1 MREDFNMK
9 QSIKKLVMLLT
20 LTGLVSGCAVQ
31 ASISESSS
39 NSSTASTSSSVS
51 ESESRSS
58 INSSSESS
66 SSSFVA
72 SSTNINP
79 NDCSNHQV
87 TETITKE
94 PTLLEKGVA
103 HYHCPNCGFDADG
116 DCYKMNEFVFDDM
129 SYMYDGNSHKVM
141 IEGVLPYGVTVQ
153 YENNERQE
161 KGSQEA
167 TARFYDD
174 NNVLITEKKAKINI
188 IENIGLPNV
197 RVVTEDG
204 EDPDWHSHN
213 GEREYK
219 NMNLTID
226 NAAESK
232 YEFSNL
238 AGQIKVRGNST
249 NQESVAKRAF
259 RLKLGGKTNLLGLND
274 GLKEKSWVLLADFF
288 DQSRFRNETAFAMG
302 NSLFNYSG
310 YYSSDY
316 KHVNLYMNGEN
327 RGVYLLAEQQQAKK
341 GRIPVNEASENYTG
355 TDIGYLI
362 EIDGL
367 ITQQGHV
374 DSTTHIGT
382 HEGDPCFTT
391 GTGTS
396 TGGFGG
402 WGGQGGDSIN
412 GVTISDKGYAVKTD
426 TYGDDQVPFIR
437 DYMNNVLKAFKGLLK
452 GESKQIVDEN
462 GQLQDSPYT
471 TQYET
476 LNAYIDVDSF
486 LRMYVLQEFM
496 KNYDV
501 GWGSFYMYV
510 DFSKKSTVKRLTMA
524 APWDF
529 DLGEGNKQGSSGG
542 WGGWG
547 GQGGSSSS
555 DKDIPSSGISSTKDN
570 FLNNSEYAGGMT
582 TANPWLYMISQTDF
596 FQTMF
601 KKYYSIFDKSGIFD
615 KMVSNIEYE
624 RVAFKD
630 VFDDNHTR
638 YGKGASGATLMQTR
652 QYDSFMDATTYL
664 ISWLKER
671 KAYLDSV
678 YLK

>member
-1 MREDFNMK
+1 MK
-9 QSIKKLVMLLT
+9 QSAKKLVMLLA
-20 LTGLVSGCAVQ
+20 LSGLVSGCAVQ
-31 ASISESSS
+31 ASTSEDSN
-39 NSSTASTSSSVS
+39 NSSTVSFSSSVS
-51 ESESRSS
+51 ESE
-58 INSSSESS
+58 NSSSNTTSESS

-72 SSTNINP
+72 SSTNLNP
-79 NDCSNHQV
+79 DDCTNHQL
-87 TETITKE
+87 TKTIIKE
-94 PTLLEKGVA
+94 ATLLEKGTV

-116 DCYKMNEFVFDDM
+116 DCYKMDEFVFDDM

-153 YENNERQE
+153 YENNERKE
-161 KGSQEA
+161 LGTQEA
-167 TARFYDD
+167 TAKFYGD
-174 NNVLITEKKAKINI
+174 NNVLIMEKKAKINI
-188 IENIGLPNV
+188 TENIGLPNV
-197 RVVTEDG
+197 RVETVDG

-219 NMNLTID
+219 DMKLTID
-226 NAAESK
+226 NAGQAS

-238 AGQIKVRGNST
+238 VGQIKVRGNST

-327 RGVYLLAEQQQAKK
+327 RGIYLLAEQQQAKK
-341 GRIPVNEASENYTG
+341 GRIPINEAAENYTG
-355 TDIGYLI
+355 TDVGYLI

-367 ITQQGHV
+367 VTQQGHV

-382 HEGDPCFTT
+382 LEGDPCFTT
-391 GTGTS
+391 GTGS
-396 TGGFGG
+396 SSGWG
-402 WGGQGGDSIN
+402 WGGQSGDSIN
-412 GVTISDKGYAVKTD
+412 GVSISDKGYAVKTD

-437 DYMNNVLKAFKGLLK
+437 DYMNNVLKAFKGLFK
-452 GESKQIVDEN
+452 DGAKQIVNEN
-462 GQLQDSPYT
+462 AELVDSPYT
-471 TQYET
+471 TQYDT

-486 LRMYVLQEFM
+486 MRMYVLQEFM
-496 KNYDV
+496 KDYDV
-501 GWGSFYMYV
+501 GWDSFYMYI
-510 DFSKKSTVKRLTMA
+510 DFSSKSTVKRLTMS

-542 WGGWG
+542 WGGLG
-547 GQGGSSSS
+547 GQGGSSS
-555 DKDIPSSGISSTKDN
+555 DKDIPTSGISSTKDN
-570 FLNNSEYAGGMT
+570 FLNNSEYATGMT
-582 TANPWLYMISQTDF
+582 TANPWLYMLSQTDF
-596 FQTMF
+596 FKDMF

-615 KMVSNIEYE
+615 KMISNIEYE

-652 QYDSFMDATTYL
+652 QYDSFTEATTYL
-664 ISWLKER
+664 VSWLTER

>member
-1 MREDFNMK
+1 MK
-9 QSIKKLVMLLT
+9 QSVKKLVMLLA
-20 LTGLVSGCAVQ
+20 LSGLVSGCAVQ
-31 ASISESSS
+31 ASTSENSN
-39 NSSTASTSSSVS
+39 NSSTASISSSVS
-51 ESESRSS
+51 ESE
-58 INSSSESS
+58 NSSSNTTSESS
-66 SSSFVA
+66 SSSFVT
-72 SSTNINP
+72 SSTNLNP
-79 NDCSNHQV
+79 DDCTNHQL
-87 TETITKE
+87 TETIIE
-94 PTLLEKGVA
+94 EATLLEKGTV
-103 HYHCPNCGFDADG
+103 HYHCPNCDFDADG
-116 DCYKMNEFVFDDM
+116 DCYKMDEFVFDDM

-153 YENNERQE
+153 YENNERKE
-161 KGSQEA
+161 LGTQEA
-167 TARFYDD
+167 TAKFYGD
-174 NNVLITEKKAKINI
+174 NNVLIMEKKAKINI
-188 IENIGLPNV
+188 TENIGLPNV
-197 RVVTEDG
+197 RVETVDG

-219 NMNLTID
+219 DMKLTID
-226 NAAESK
+226 NAGQAS

-341 GRIPVNEASENYTG
+341 GRIPINEAAENYTG
-355 TDIGYLI
+355 TDVGYLI

-367 ITQQGHV
+367 VTQQGHV

-382 HEGDPCFTT
+382 LEGDPCFTT
-391 GTGTS
+391 GTGS
-396 TGGFGG
+396 SSGWG

-412 GVTISDKGYAVKTD
+412 GVSISDKGYAVKTD

-437 DYMNNVLKAFKGLLK
+437 DYMNNVLKAFKGLFK
-452 GESKQIVDEN
+452 DGAKQIVNEN
-462 GQLQDSPYT
+462 AELVDSPYT
-471 TQYET
+471 TQYDT

-486 LRMYVLQEFM
+486 MRMYVLQEFM
-496 KNYDV
+496 KDYDV

-510 DFSKKSTVKRLTMA
+510 DFSSKSTVKRLTMS

-547 GQGGSSSS
+547 GQGGSSS
-555 DKDIPSSGISSTKDN
+555 DKDIPTSGISSTNDN
-570 FLNNSEYAGGMT
+570 FLNNSEYATGMT
-582 TANPWLYMISQTDF
+582 TANPWLYMLSQTDF
-596 FQTMF
+596 FKDMF

-615 KMVSNIEYE
+615 KMISNIEYE

-652 QYDSFMDATTYL
+652 QYDSFTEATTYL
-664 ISWLKER
+664 VSWLTER

>member
-1 MREDFNMK
+1 MK
-9 QSIKKLVMLLT
+9 QSVKKLVMLLA
-20 LTGLVSGCAVQ
+20 LSGLVSGCAVQ
-31 ASISESSS
+31 ASTSEDSN
-39 NSSTASTSSSVS
+39 NSSTVSFSSSVS
-51 ESESRSS
+51 ESE
-58 INSSSESS
+58 NSSSNTTSESS

-72 SSTNINP
+72 SSTNLNP
-79 NDCSNHQV
+79 DDCTNHQL
-87 TETITKE
+87 TKTIIKE
-94 PTLLEKGVA
+94 ATLLEKGTV

-116 DCYKMNEFVFDDM
+116 DCYKMDEFVFDDM

-153 YENNERQE
+153 YENNERKE
-161 KGSQEA
+161 LGTQEA
-167 TARFYDD
+167 TAKFYGD
-174 NNVLITEKKAKINI
+174 NNVLIMEKKAKINI
-188 IENIGLPNV
+188 TENIGLPNV
-197 RVVTEDG
+197 RVETVDG
-204 EDPDWHSHN
+204 EDPDWHSHD

-219 NMNLTID
+219 DMKLTID
-226 NAAESK
+226 NAGQAS

-288 DQSRFRNETAFAMG
+288 DQSKFRNETAFAMG

-341 GRIPVNEASENYTG
+341 GRIPINEAAENYTG
-355 TDIGYLI
+355 TDVGYLI

-367 ITQQGHV
+367 VTQQGHV

-382 HEGDPCFTT
+382 LEGDPCFTT
-391 GTGTS
+391 GTGS
-396 TGGFGG
+396 SSGWG

-412 GVTISDKGYAVKTD
+412 GVSISDKGYAVKTD

-437 DYMNNVLKAFKGLLK
+437 DYMNNVLKAFKGLFK
-452 GESKQIVDEN
+452 DGTKQIVNEN
-462 GQLQDSPYT
+462 AELVDSPYT
-471 TQYET
+471 TQYDT

-486 LRMYVLQEFM
+486 MRMYVLQEFM
-496 KNYDV
+496 KDYDV

-510 DFSKKSTVKRLTMA
+510 DFSSKSTVKRLTMS

-542 WGGWG
+542 WGGLG
-547 GQGGSSSS
+547 GQGGSSS
-555 DKDIPSSGISSTKDN
+555 DKGIPTSGISSTKDN
-570 FLNNSEYAGGMT
+570 FLNNSEYATGMT
-582 TANPWLYMISQTDF
+582 TANPWLYMLSQTDF
-596 FQTMF
+596 FKDMF

-615 KMVSNIEYE
+615 KMISNIEYE

-652 QYDSFMDATTYL
+652 QYDSFTEATTYL
-664 ISWLKER
+664 VSWLTER

>member
-1 MREDFNMK
+1 MK
-9 QSIKKLVMLLT
+9 QSVKKLVMLLA
-20 LTGLVSGCAVQ
+20 LSGLVSGCAVQ
-31 ASISESSS
+31 ASTSENSN
-39 NSSTASTSSSVS
+39 NSSTASISSSVS
-51 ESESRSS
+51 ESE
-58 INSSSESS
+58 NSSSNTTSESS

-72 SSTNINP
+72 SSTNLNP
-79 NDCSNHQV
+79 DDCTNHQL
-87 TETITKE
+87 TKTIIKE
-94 PTLLEKGVA
+94 ATLLEKGTV

-116 DCYKMNEFVFDDM
+116 DCYKMDEFVFDDM

-153 YENNERQE
+153 YENNERKE
-161 KGSQEA
+161 LGTQEA
-167 TARFYDD
+167 TAKFYGD
-174 NNVLITEKKAKINI
+174 NNVLIMEKKAKINI
-188 IENIGLPNV
+188 TENIGLPNV
-197 RVVTEDG
+197 RVETVDG
-204 EDPDWHSHN
+204 EDPDWHSHD

-219 NMNLTID
+219 DMKLTID
-226 NAAESK
+226 NAGQAS

-341 GRIPVNEASENYTG
+341 GRIPINEAAENYTG
-355 TDIGYLI
+355 TDVGYLI

-367 ITQQGHV
+367 VTQQGHV

-382 HEGDPCFTT
+382 LEGDPCFTT
-391 GTGTS
+391 GTGS
-396 TGGFGG
+396 SSGWG

-412 GVTISDKGYAVKTD
+412 GVSISDKGYAVKTD

-437 DYMNNVLKAFKGLLK
+437 DYMNNVLKAFKGLFK
-452 GESKQIVDEN
+452 DGTKQIVNEN
-462 GQLQDSPYT
+462 AELVDSPYT
-471 TQYET
+471 TQYDT

-486 LRMYVLQEFM
+486 MRMYVLQEFM
-496 KNYDV
+496 KDYDV

-510 DFSKKSTVKRLTMA
+510 DFSSKSTVKRLTMS

-547 GQGGSSSS
+547 GQGGSSS
-555 DKDIPSSGISSTKDN
+555 DKDIPTSGISSTKDN
-570 FLNNSEYAGGMT
+570 FLNNSEYATGMT
-582 TANPWLYMISQTDF
+582 TANPWLYMLSQTDF
-596 FQTMF
+596 FKDMF

-615 KMVSNIEYE
+615 KMISNIEYE

-652 QYDSFMDATTYL
+652 QYDSFTEATTYL
-664 ISWLKER
+664 ISWLTER

>member
-1 MREDFNMK
+1 MK
-9 QSIKKLVMLLT
+9 QSVKKLVMLLA
-20 LTGLVSGCAVQ
+20 LSGLVSGCAVQ
-31 ASISESSS
+31 ASTSEDSN
-39 NSSTASTSSSVS
+39 NSSTVSFSSSVS
-51 ESESRSS
+51 ESE
-58 INSSSESS
+58 NSSSNTTSESS

-72 SSTNINP
+72 SSTNLNP
-79 NDCSNHQV
+79 DDCTNHQL
-87 TETITKE
+87 TKTIIKE
-94 PTLLEKGVA
+94 ATLLEKGTV

-116 DCYKMNEFVFDDM
+116 DCYKMDEFVFDDM

-153 YENNERQE
+153 YENNERKE
-161 KGSQEA
+161 LGTQEA
-167 TARFYDD
+167 TAKFYGD
-174 NNVLITEKKAKINI
+174 NNVLIMEKKAKINI
-188 IENIGLPNV
+188 TENIGLPNV
-197 RVVTEDG
+197 RVETVDG

-219 NMNLTID
+219 DMKLTID
-226 NAAESK
+226 NAGQAS

-288 DQSRFRNETAFAMG
+288 DQSKFRNETAFAMG

-341 GRIPVNEASENYTG
+341 GRIPINEAAENYTG
-355 TDIGYLI
+355 TDVGYLI

-367 ITQQGHV
+367 VTQQGHV

-382 HEGDPCFTT
+382 LEGDPCFTT
-391 GTGTS
+391 GTGS
-396 TGGFGG
+396 SSGWG

-412 GVTISDKGYAVKTD
+412 GVSISDKGYAVKTD

-437 DYMNNVLKAFKGLLK
+437 DYMNNVLKAFKGLFK
-452 GESKQIVDEN
+452 DGTKQIVNEN
-462 GQLQDSPYT
+462 AELVDSPYT
-471 TQYET
+471 TQYDT

-486 LRMYVLQEFM
+486 MRMYVLQEFM
-496 KNYDV
+496 KDYDV

-510 DFSKKSTVKRLTMA
+510 DFSSKSTVKRLTMS

-542 WGGWG
+542 WGGLG
-547 GQGGSSSS
+547 GQGGSSS
-555 DKDIPSSGISSTKDN
+555 DKGIPTSGISSTKDN
-570 FLNNSEYAGGMT
+570 FLNNSEYATGMT
-582 TANPWLYMISQTDF
+582 TANPWLYMLSQTDF
-596 FQTMF
+596 FKDMF

-615 KMVSNIEYE
+615 KMISNIEYE

-652 QYDSFMDATTYL
+652 QYDSFTEATTYL
-664 ISWLKER
+664 VSWLTER

>member
-1 MREDFNMK
+1 MK
-9 QSIKKLVMLLT
+9 QSVKKLVMLLA
-20 LTGLVSGCAVQ
+20 LSGLVSGCAVQ
-31 ASISESSS
+31 ASTSEDSN
-39 NSSTASTSSSVS
+39 NSSTVSFSSSVS
-51 ESESRSS
+51 ESE
-58 INSSSESS
+58 NSSSNTTSESS

-72 SSTNINP
+72 SSTNLNP
-79 NDCSNHQV
+79 DDCTNHQL
-87 TETITKE
+87 TETIIKE
-94 PTLLEKGVA
+94 ATLLEKGTV

-116 DCYKMNEFVFDDM
+116 DCYKMDEFVFDDM

-153 YENNERQE
+153 YENNERKE
-161 KGSQEA
+161 LGTQEA
-167 TARFYDD
+167 TAKFYGD
-174 NNVLITEKKAKINI
+174 NNVLIMEKKAKINI
-188 IENIGLPNV
+188 TENIGLPNV
-197 RVVTEDG
+197 RVETVDG

-219 NMNLTID
+219 DMKLTID
-226 NAAESK
+226 NAGQAS

-259 RLKLGGKTNLLGLND
+259 RLKLGGKTNLLGLNG

-341 GRIPVNEASENYTG
+341 GRIPINEAAENYTG
-355 TDIGYLI
+355 TDVGYLI

-367 ITQQGHV
+367 VTQQGHV

-382 HEGDPCFTT
+382 LEGDPCFTT
-391 GTGTS
+391 GTGS
-396 TGGFGG
+396 SSGWG

-412 GVTISDKGYAVKTD
+412 GVSISDKGYAVKTD

-437 DYMNNVLKAFKGLLK
+437 DYMNNVLKAFKGLFK
-452 GESKQIVDEN
+452 DGTKQIVNEN
-462 GQLQDSPYT
+462 AELVDSPYT
-471 TQYET
+471 TQYDT

-486 LRMYVLQEFM
+486 MRMYVLQEFM
-496 KNYDV
+496 KDYDV

-510 DFSKKSTVKRLTMA
+510 DFSSKSTVKRLTMS

-542 WGGWG
+542 WGGLG
-547 GQGGSSSS
+547 GQGGSSS
-555 DKDIPSSGISSTKDN
+555 DKDIPTSGISSTKDN
-570 FLNNSEYAGGMT
+570 FLNNSEYATGMT
-582 TANPWLYMISQTDF
+582 TANPWLYMLSQTDF
-596 FQTMF
+596 FKDMF

-615 KMVSNIEYE
+615 KMISNIEYE

-652 QYDSFMDATTYL
+652 QYDSFTEATTYL
-664 ISWLKER
+664 VSWLTER

>member
-1 MREDFNMK
+1 
-9 QSIKKLVMLLT
+9 MLLA
-20 LTGLVSGCAVQ
+20 LSGLVSGCAIQGSVSQ
-31 ASISESSS
+31 SS
-39 NSSTASTSSSVS
+39 NSDSVTQSASLNSS
-51 ESESRSS
+51 ESNDSS
-58 INSSSESS
+58 ISSSESS
-66 SSSFVA
+66 STSFTISSAVLSSVSSSSSSNA
-72 SSTNINP
+72 S
-79 NDCSNHQV
+79 DCSNHQME
-87 TETITKE
+87 ETIVKQA
-94 PTLLEKGVA
+94 TLLEKGVVS
-103 HYHCPNCGFDADG
+103 YKCSNCGLETTSNY
-116 DCYKMNEFVFDDM
+116 YKMDEFVFDDM
-129 SYMYDGNSHKVM
+129 SYMFDGNDHKVM
-141 IEGVLPYGVTVQ
+141 IEGVLPYGVSVQ
-153 YENNERQE
+153 YENNERKE
-161 KGSQEA
+161 LGTQEA
-167 TARFYDD
+167 IAKFY
-174 NNVLITEKKAKINI
+174 NEENTLIMEKKANINI
-188 IENIGLPNV
+188 IENIGLPNLK
-197 RVVTEDG
+197 VVTEDG

-274 GLKEKSWVLLADFF
+274 GAKEKSWVLLADFF

-341 GRIPVNEASENYTG
+341 NRIPINEAEENYTG
-355 TDIGYLI
+355 TDVGYLI

-367 ITQQGHV
+367 VSQQGHV

-382 HEGDPCFTT
+382 LEGDPCFTT

-396 TGGFGG
+396 SGGWGGFGG
-402 WGGQGGDSIN
+402 GGDSIN

-426 TYGDDQVPFIR
+426 VYGEEQVPFIR

-452 GESKQIVDEN
+452 GENRQIVDEN
-462 GQLQDSPYT
+462 GALIDSPYES
-471 TQYET
+471 QFDT

-486 LRMYVLQEFM
+486 MRMYVLQEFM

-510 DFSKKSTVKRLTMA
+510 DFSKKSTVKRLTMS

-542 WGGWG
+542 GWGGWG
-547 GQGGSSSS
+547 GQGGGSSN
-555 DKDIPSSGISSTKDN
+555 DKDIPASGISSTKDN
-570 FLNNSEYAGGMT
+570 FLNNSEYANGMT

-596 FQTMF
+596 FNSMF

-615 KMVSNIEYE
+615 KMISNIEYE
-624 RVAFKD
+624 RVAFKN

-652 QYDSFMDATTYL
+652 QYDSFFEATTYL
-664 ISWLKER
+664 VSWLTER
-671 KAYLDSV
+671 KAYLDSI

>member
-1 MREDFNMK
+1 MK
-9 QSIKKLVMLLT
+9 QSIKKLVMLLA
-20 LTGLVSGCAVQ
+20 LSGLVSGCAVQ
-31 ASISESSS
+31 ASTSENSN
-39 NSSTASTSSSVS
+39 NSSTDSISSSVS
-51 ESESRSS
+51 ESE
-58 INSSSESS
+58 NSSSNTTSESS
-66 SSSFVA
+66 SSSLVA
-72 SSTNINP
+72 SSTSLNP
-79 NDCSNHQV
+79 DDCTNHQL
-87 TETITKE
+87 TETIIKE
-94 PTLLEKGVA
+94 ATLLEKGTV

-116 DCYKMNEFVFDDM
+116 DCYKMDEFVFDDM
-129 SYMYDGNSHKVM
+129 SYMYDGSSHKVM

-153 YENNERQE
+153 YENNERKE
-161 KGSQEA
+161 LGTQEA
-167 TARFYDD
+167 TAKFYGD
-174 NNVLITEKKAKINI
+174 NNVLIMEKKAKINI
-188 IENIGLPNV
+188 AENIGLPNV
-197 RVVTEDG
+197 RVETVDG

-219 NMNLTID
+219 DMKLTID
-226 NAAESK
+226 NVGQAS

-288 DQSRFRNETAFAMG
+288 DQSRFRNETAFTMG

-355 TDIGYLI
+355 TDVGYLI

-452 GESKQIVDEN
+452 GESNQIVDEN

-471 TQYET
+471 TQYEI

-486 LRMYVLQEFM
+486 MRMYVLQEFM

-510 DFSKKSTVKRLTMA
+510 DFSKKSTVKRLTMS

-547 GQGGSSSS
+547 GQGGSSS
-555 DKDIPSSGISSTKDN
+555 DKDIPTSGISSTKDN
-570 FLNNSEYAGGMT
+570 FLNNSEYANGMT

-596 FQTMF
+596 FNSMF

-615 KMVSNIEYE
+615 KMISNIEYE

-652 QYDSFMDATTYL
+652 QYDGFMDATTYL

>member
-1 MREDFNMK
+1 MK
-9 QSIKKLVMLLT
+9 QSVKKLVMLLA
-20 LTGLVSGCAVQ
+20 LSGLVSGCAVQ
-31 ASISESSS
+31 ASTSENS
-39 NSSTASTSSSVS
+39 NNSFTASISSSVS
-51 ESESRSS
+51 ESE
-58 INSSSESS
+58 NSSSNTTSESS
-66 SSSFVA
+66 SSSFVT
-72 SSTNINP
+72 SSTNLNP
-79 NDCSNHQV
+79 DDCTNHQL
-87 TETITKE
+87 TKTIIKE
-94 PTLLEKGVA
+94 ATLLEKGTV

-116 DCYKMNEFVFDDM
+116 DCYKMDEFVFDDM

-141 IEGVLPYGVTVQ
+141 IEGVLPYSVTVQ
-153 YENNERQE
+153 YENNERKE
-161 KGSQEA
+161 LGTQEA
-167 TARFYDD
+167 TAKFYGD
-174 NNVLITEKKAKINI
+174 NNVLIMEKKAKINI
-188 IENIGLPNV
+188 TENIGLPNV
-197 RVVTEDG
+197 RVETVDG
-204 EDPDWHSHN
+204 EDPDWHSHD

-219 NMNLTID
+219 DMKLTID
-226 NAAESK
+226 NAGQAS

-341 GRIPVNEASENYTG
+341 GRIPINEAAENYTG
-355 TDIGYLI
+355 TDVGYLI

-367 ITQQGHV
+367 VTQQGHV

-382 HEGDPCFTT
+382 LEGDPCFTT
-391 GTGTS
+391 GTGS
-396 TGGFGG
+396 SSGWG

-412 GVTISDKGYAVKTD
+412 GVSISDKGYAVKTD

-437 DYMNNVLKAFKGLLK
+437 DYMNNVLKAFKGLFK
-452 GESKQIVDEN
+452 DGTKQIVNEN
-462 GQLQDSPYT
+462 AELVDSPYT
-471 TQYET
+471 TQYDT

-486 LRMYVLQEFM
+486 MRMYVLQEFM
-496 KNYDV
+496 KDYDV

-510 DFSKKSTVKRLTMA
+510 DFSSKSTVKRLTMS

-542 WGGWG
+542 WGGLG
-547 GQGGSSSS
+547 GQGGSSS
-555 DKDIPSSGISSTKDN
+555 DKDIPTSGISSTKDN
-570 FLNNSEYAGGMT
+570 FLNNSEYATGMT
-582 TANPWLYMISQTDF
+582 TANPWLYMLSQTDF
-596 FQTMF
+596 FKDMF

-615 KMVSNIEYE
+615 KMISNIEYE

-652 QYDSFMDATTYL
+652 QYDSFTEATTYL
-664 ISWLKER
+664 ISWLTER

>member
-1 MREDFNMK
+1 MK
-9 QSIKKLVMLLT
+9 QSVKKLVMLLA
-20 LTGLVSGCAVQ
+20 LSGLVSGCAVQ
-31 ASISESSS
+31 ASTSEDSNNSSTVSFSSSASESENSSS
-39 NSSTASTSSSVS
+39 NTT
-51 ESESRSS
+51 
-58 INSSSESS
+58 SESS

-72 SSTNINP
+72 SSTNLNP
-79 NDCSNHQV
+79 DDCTNHQL
-87 TETITKE
+87 TETIIKE
-94 PTLLEKGVA
+94 ATLLEKGTV

-116 DCYKMNEFVFDDM
+116 DCYKMDEFVFDDM

-153 YENNERQE
+153 YENNERKE
-161 KGSQEA
+161 LGTQEA
-167 TARFYDD
+167 IAKFYGD
-174 NNVLITEKKAKINI
+174 NNVLIMEKKAKINI
-188 IENIGLPNV
+188 TENIGLPNV
-197 RVVTEDG
+197 RVETVDG

-219 NMNLTID
+219 DMKLTID
-226 NAAESK
+226 NAGQVS

-341 GRIPVNEASENYTG
+341 GRIPINEAAENYTG
-355 TDIGYLI
+355 TDVGYLI

-367 ITQQGHV
+367 VTQQGHV

-382 HEGDPCFTT
+382 LEGDPCFTT
-391 GTGTS
+391 GTGS
-396 TGGFGG
+396 SSGWG

-412 GVTISDKGYAVKTD
+412 GVSISDKGYAVKTD

-437 DYMNNVLKAFKGLLK
+437 DYMNNVLKAFKGLFK
-452 GESKQIVDEN
+452 DGTKQIVNEN
-462 GQLQDSPYT
+462 AELVDSPYT
-471 TQYET
+471 TQYDT

-486 LRMYVLQEFM
+486 IRMYVLQEFM
-496 KNYDV
+496 KDYDV

-510 DFSKKSTVKRLTMA
+510 DFSSKSTVKRLTMS

-547 GQGGSSSS
+547 GQGGSSN
-555 DKDIPSSGISSTKDN
+555 DKDIPTSGISSTKDN
-570 FLNNSEYAGGMT
+570 FLNNSEYATGMT
-582 TANPWLYMISQTDF
+582 TANPWLYMLSQTDF
-596 FQTMF
+596 FKDMF

-615 KMVSNIEYE
+615 KMISNIEYE
-624 RVAFKD
+624 RLAFKD

-652 QYDSFMDATTYL
+652 QYDSFTEATTYL
-664 ISWLKER
+664 VSWLTER

>member
-1 MREDFNMK
+1 MK
-9 QSIKKLVMLLT
+9 QSIKKLVMLLA

-51 ESESRSS
+51 ESESSSS
-58 INSSSESS
+58 ISSSSESS

-94 PTLLEKGVA
+94 PTLLEKGVV

-161 KGSQEA
+161 LGSQEA

-197 RVVTEDG
+197 KVVTEDG

-226 NAAESK
+226 NAEESK

-310 YYSSDY
+310 YYSSDC

-355 TDIGYLI
+355 TDVGYLI

-396 TGGFGG
+396 TDGFGG

-462 GQLQDSPYT
+462 GQLQDSPYA

-486 LRMYVLQEFM
+486 MRMYVLQEFM

-510 DFSKKSTVKRLTMA
+510 DFSKKSAVKRLTMA

-596 FQTMF
+596 FQAMF